1 MENSFL
7 ATTMPEGVLG
17 AIARRIPGQVIE
29 SSQIAE
35 DGSVQF
41 GYPVFINDDGV
52 AEGINTA
59 GATYN
64 PTDFYGVCYRSFPV
78 RQTDN
83 GKPNPKLQ
91 QGILRTGYIWMQV
104 AETDVT
110 EIKYGMPVYVVVK
123 TAGTHKVLGQVVGT
137 ADGANT
143 IQINATFMG
152 PKGQNGLVEVAVG
165 I

>member
-41 GYPVFINDDGV
+41 GYPVFVNDDGV

-64 PTDFYGVCYRSFPV
+64 PTDFLSPIHWPLWFRW
-78 RQTDN
+78 D
-83 GKPNPKLQ
+83 L
-91 QGILRTGYIWMQV
+91 
-104 AETDVT
+104 
-110 EIKYGMPVYVVVK
+110 
-123 TAGTHKVLGQVVGT
+123 
-137 ADGANT
+137 
-143 IQINATFMG
+143 
-152 PKGQNGLVEVAVG
+152 
-165 I
+165 